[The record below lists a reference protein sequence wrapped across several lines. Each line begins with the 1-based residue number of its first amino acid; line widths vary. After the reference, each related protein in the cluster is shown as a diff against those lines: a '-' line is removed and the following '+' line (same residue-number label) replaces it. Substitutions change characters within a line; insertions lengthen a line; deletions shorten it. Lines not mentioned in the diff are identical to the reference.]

1 MSWLMA
7 VASAALERPRN
18 TSDPTSTSTIVM
30 GTRTRTMSH
39 AVTRNPCDRPV
50 RTHPTR
56 GDATDLGDPRRA
68 LRDSMGPRVQAHPPR
83 AARDFG
89 PYRRTTLGR
98 VPRLHRAWPPFA
110 AKRPSAG
117 RAPTAWRPPRRRA
130 PAPPWLAAW
139 RRPARSRER

>member
-56 GDATDLGDPRRA
+56 CDATDLGDPRRA
-68 LRDSMGPRVQAHPPR
+68 LRDSIGP
-83 AARDFG
+83 G
-89 PYRRTTLGR
+89 CRRTHPVRLGTL
-98 VPRLHRAWPPFA
+98 VPI
-110 AKRPSAG
+110 AG
-117 RAPTAWRPPRRRA
+117 QL
-130 PAPPWLAAW
+130 LAVC
-139 RRPARSRER
+139 P